1 MGAVD
6 RATASS
12 LQAMQREQSI
22 KLVHGGEVYRVSLV
36 SPSLSELL
44 AAAKKVF
51 SLESIELCLDSD
63 GQLMEGL
70 TETAL
75 QQQLVACADS
85 TLKLFVR
92 SLATSVEGIAV
103 RAITHFIVLTK
114 DSTTWEGIIAE
125 AAKLAAD
132 CASRCEGVGY
142 KVQTLRIVCNPFG
155 EFLNTSSKDAAL
167 ADVGK
172 IRSILTSSAMP
183 QGVRIRFALGA
194 ATSSAELELVPDLI
208 KTAADLANCCVNIS
222 ADEFGL
228 PDAALTEAAARCCA
242 ALAMETERGEGNFN
256 FTANFNMQPGCPY
269 FPAGYNTSKAGAS
282 FALGLEYPNLLVKL
296 LQEQSSGSSWST
308 KYAAL
313 NSAIEVH
320 TSTLAK
326 IAKVVSEAHGVRF
339 AGFDTSAAPSKD
351 ADSLCTVFKLLGV
364 PHFGS
369 PGSVEC
375 AAFLTRVF
383 KGLKDIDQIGFS
395 GLMLTCLEDAGM
407 AQNAAAGHYDIRAL
421 LQYSSVCGIGLDCV
435 PIPGDTSQTTISA
448 LMRDT
453 GTLAFRLNKPLTV
466 RLFPVPG
473 KKAGEMTTFQSSDL
487 CNCTI
492 FAVE

>member
-1 MGAVD
+1 MGDGEYTEVLAE
-6 RATASS
+6 AT
-12 LQAMQREQSI
+12 LQE
-22 KLVHGGEVYRVSLV
+22 K
-36 SPSLSELL
+36 L
-44 AAAKKVF
+44 AAA
-51 SLESIELCLDSD
+51 
-63 GQLMEGL
+63 
-70 TETAL
+70 TN
-75 QQQLVACADS
+75 S
-85 TLKLFVR
+85 TPKFFVKSFAKR
-92 SLATSVEGIAV
+92 VEGIAV
-103 RAITHFIVLTK
+103 RAITHFIVLSK
-114 DSTTWEGIIAE
+114 DSTTWEGIIAQ

-132 CASRCEGVGY
+132 CASRCEGTGY
-142 KVQTLRIVCNPFG
+142 NVQTLRIVCNPFG
-155 EFLNTSSKDAAL
+155 EFLNTTTKESAL
-167 ADVGK
+167 AGVDK
-172 IRSILTSSAMP
+172 IRSILTSSAVP

-194 ATSSAELELVPDLI
+194 ATSSAELELIPDLI
-208 KTAADLANCCVNIS
+208 KAAADLANCCVNIS

-228 PDAALTEAAARCCA
+228 PDATLTEAAARCCA
-242 ALAMETERGEGNFN
+242 ALATETERGEGNFN

-282 FALGLEYPNLLVKL
+282 FALGLEYPNLMVNV
-296 LQEQSSGSSWST
+296 LQEHPSGSTWSA

-313 NSAIEVH
+313 NSAVEAH
-320 TSTLAK
+320 TSKLAE
-326 IAKVVSEAHGVRF
+326 IAKAISEAHGVRF

-364 PHFGS
+364 PYFGS

-383 KGLKDIDQIGFS
+383 KGIKGIDQIGFS

-435 PIPGDTSQTTISA
+435 PIPGDASQSTISA

-466 RLFPVPG
+466 
-473 KKAGEMTTFQSSDL
+473 
-487 CNCTI
+487 
-492 FAVE
+492 